1 MLRIVAVSVVCF
13 ILTDCHKIYKR
24 WVDIEN
30 ATFTFDCTNR
40 AIGFYADVEYDCQ
53 IFHMCDPEG
62 RRIPHVCANDTS
74 FNQEYRV
81 CDWENNFDCSE
92 APKWYFLNEL
102 TYATDPPK
110 DVEDDYHDNN

>member
-1 MLRIVAVSVVCF
+1 MLRILAIAAFCF
-13 ILTDCHKIYKR
+13 VLSQCDHKIRKR
-24 WVDIEN
+24 WVDIDN
-30 ATFTFDCTNR
+30 ATFTFDCSNR

-62 RRIPHVCANDTS
+62 RRIPHSCANDTS
-74 FNQEYRV
+74 FNQEYRI

-92 APKWYFLNEL
+92 APKWYYLNEL

-110 DVEDDYHDNN
+110 SEDEDYIYD